1 MKAGST
7 ERGESLSEKPFRL
20 QDLEIWK
27 RGALING
34 PLFALADEL
43 DQKRFYRFAE
53 QLRSATLSLTNNI
66 AGESGRTSKTD
77 FANFLNSA
85 RRSVFEVAKILILLS
100 QHNKRP
106 AVKISPLLN
115 DLEEESRLIPAFI
128 RHLKS

>member
-1 MKAGST
+1 M
-7 ERGESLSEKPFRL
+7 
-20 QDLEIWK
+20 
-27 RGALING
+27 ING